1 MAYNSEV
8 LARESTNVIK
18 AVQEGLGGIRD
29 ILIDGSQ
36 LTYWR
41 VYQSSN
47 LPLRVVQAS
56 IAFIGSCPRF
66 IIEAIGMLAIAFV
79 ALYFAQSEEK
89 NLLSIFPFLGL
100 LALGAQRLL
109 PIFQQIYASLIS
121 ISAGQDMLRAV
132 LSLLDQPLPIPS
144 NKSDQKIEFSEFVR
158 LENVS
163 FRYHSDSSE
172 ILKNINLMIKK
183 GDRIGFIGKTGS
195 GKSTLLDILMAL
207 LEPTSGLIEVDGI
220 KISLKN
226 IRGWQTNIAHVP
238 QSIYLADLSV
248 LQNIAFGIENDQI
261 DLDRVKSCAK
271 YAQLDELIESWPNK
285 YQTHVGERGVQLSG
299 GQRQRIGIARA
310 LYKQANIIIF
320 DEATSALDS
329 ETEES
334 IINAIES
341 LDRGLTIIMVAHRLS
356 SLRNCCKIIELENG
370 KIKSIINNQ

>member
-1 MAYNSEV
+1 
-8 LARESTNVIK
+8 
-18 AVQEGLGGIRD
+18 
-29 ILIDGSQ
+29 
-36 LTYWR
+36 
-41 VYQSSN
+41 
-47 LPLRVVQAS
+47 
-56 IAFIGSCPRF
+56 
-66 IIEAIGMLAIAFV
+66 
-79 ALYFAQSEEK
+79 
-89 NLLSIFPFLGL
+89 
-100 LALGAQRLL
+100 
-109 PIFQQIYASLIS
+109 
-121 ISAGQDMLRAV
+121 
-132 LSLLDQPLPIPS
+132 
-144 NKSDQKIEFSEFVR
+144 
-158 LENVS
+158 
-163 FRYHSDSSE
+163 
-172 ILKNINLMIKK
+172 MIKK